1 MPVYEYVAIDAAGKN
16 RKGIVD
22 ADSPR
27 TARQKLRAS
36 GIYPTRLDETSPTE
50 ARKEPS
56 RFEIR
61 MLGQRVGRAD
71 LVATTR
77 QLATLLTAG
86 LPLVTALSG
95 VLEQVNKPAL
105 RRVLSQVRERVN
117 EGSSLSV
124 ALGEHPAVF
133 PPVYSAMIHA
143 GESSGTLELVMER
156 LADFGEQQVAIQ
168 RKIRANLAYPTLMV
182 GVGLLV
188 VFFLMTYVIPKITRI
203 FVETKRALPL
213 PTVLLIHISALFQKA
228 WPLLVLLVVLAWI
241 AARFYV
247 KTEKGRRLYH
257 QSLLRL
263 PIGGGIVLRV
273 IIARITRTL
282 GTLLGNGVPLL
293 TALEIVRSLVDN
305 VILGEVIEEA
315 RQEIS
320 EGATITTPLARGGV
334 FPPTVVQMI
343 SVGEQ
348 SGNLEGMLF
357 KIADTYEAEVETR
370 ITTLT
375 SLLEPVLILVLGALV
390 GFVVLAVLLPI
401 FEMSHLAQ

>member
-16 RKGIVD
+16 RRGIVD
-22 ADSPR
+22 ADTAR

-50 ARKEPS
+50 ARTE
-56 RFEIR
+56 RRRVDLR
-61 MLGQRVGRAD
+61 MLRQRVGRAE
-71 LVATTR
+71 LVTTTR

-95 VLEQVNKPAL
+95 VLEQVSKPAL

-133 PPVYSAMIHA
+133 PSVYAAMIHA

-156 LADFGEQQVAIQ
+156 LADFGEQQMAIQ
-168 RKIRANLAYPTLMV
+168 RKIRANLAYPTLML

-188 VFFLMTYVIPKITRI
+188 VLFLMTYVIPTITRI
-203 FVETKRALPL
+203 FVEMKRSLPL
-213 PTVLLIHISALFQKA
+213 PTVLLIQISAFFQKV
-228 WPLLVLLVVLAWI
+228 WPLLVVLVAFAWI

-247 KTEKGRRLYH
+247 KTEKGRRLYD

-293 TALEIVRSLVDN
+293 TALEIVRSLVGN
-305 VILGEVIEEA
+305 VILGEVIDDA

-334 FPPTVVQMI
+334 FPATVIQMI

-357 KIADTYEAEVETR
+357 KIADTYEAEIETR

-375 SLLEPVLILVLGALV
+375 SLLEPVLI
-390 GFVVLAVLLPI
+390 
-401 FEMSHLAQ
+401 

>member
-1 MPVYEYVAIDAAGKN
+1 
-16 RKGIVD
+16 
-22 ADSPR
+22 
-27 TARQKLRAS
+27 
-36 GIYPTRLDETSPTE
+36 
-50 ARKEPS
+50 
-56 RFEIR
+56 
-61 MLGQRVGRAD
+61 VGRAD

-77 QLATLLTAG
+77 QLATLLSAG

-95 VLEQVNKPAL
+95 VLDQVKKPAL

-124 ALGEHPAVF
+124 ALAEHPTVF
-133 PPVYSAMIHA
+133 PSVYSAMIHA

-156 LADFGEQQVAIQ
+156 LAEFGEQQMAIQ
-168 RKIRANLAYPTLMV
+168 RKIQANLAYPTLMV
-182 GVGLLV
+182 SVGVLV
-188 VFFLMTYVIPKITRI
+188 VFFLMTYVIPRITRI
-203 FVETKRALPL
+203 FVEMKRALPL
-213 PTVLLIHISALFQKA
+213 PTVLLIQISGFFQKA
-228 WPLLVLLVVLAWI
+228 WPFLVLLVIGAWI

-247 KTEKGRRLYH
+247 KTEKGRRLYDR
-257 QSLLRL
+257 SVLRL
-263 PIGGGIVLRV
+263 PIVGGIVLRV

-293 TALEIVRSLVDN
+293 TAMEIVRSLVGN

-334 FPPTVVQMI
+334 FPGTVIQMI

-357 KIADTYEAEVETR
+357 KIADTYEAEFETR

-375 SLLEPVLILVLGALV
+375 SLLEPVLILALGGLV